1 MKIWC
6 FSVLLAQSCAA
17 NPVASLHRHL
27 DNVMSDLD
35 TYADSRMH
43 PRAALE
49 LDKIHGFVKQAFG
62 IPSKSTTKTQSQPT
76 RIRAA
81 SSLRMA

>member
-27 DNVMSDLD
+27 DNVMSNLD
-35 TYADSRMH
+35 TYADSHMH
-43 PRAALE
+43 PRAAFE
-49 LDKIHGFVKQAFG
+49 LGKIHGFVKHAFG
-62 IPSKSTTKTQSQPT
+62 IPSKLTTKNQSQPT

-81 SSLRMA
+81 SSLRIS